1 MPDLTITGR
10 TRVFGT
16 LAHPIDHVRVPSVM
30 NPAYARHGIDAVMVP
45 IHVLPED
52 LADAVRGMRATRNL
66 GGLCVTVPHKVTI
79 TALCDEVGASGRRVG
94 AVNAVRFDP
103 PDADGRRRMI
113 GDNFDGQGY
122 VAGMKAHG
130 FDFAG
135 KHVLQLGAGGA
146 GMAIAFAV
154 AEAGAASLSIANRT
168 VARAEDLA
176 RRVHEAFPACTT
188 RGVAADADPAG
199 YDVAINTTSLGLH
212 ADDPLPVDVER
223 LDPATVVSEIIMI
236 PEETPLLR
244 AAKAR
249 GHRVHYGR
257 PMLDEQIRLIAAFI
271 GCPLPSSEARS
282 AGSSG

>member
-1 MPDLTITGR
+1 MSNLTITGK
-10 TRVFGT
+10 TAVYGI
-16 LAHPIDHVRVPSVM
+16 LAHPIDHVRAPSVF
-30 NPAYARHGIDAVMVP
+30 NPAYERHGIDAVMVP
-45 IHVLPED
+45 FHVLPED
-52 LADAVRGMRATRNL
+52 LEDAVRGMRAMHSL
-66 GGLCVTVPHKVTI
+66 GGLTVTVPHKVAI
-79 TALCDEVGASGRRVG
+79 AGLCEEVGASGRRVG
-94 AVNAVRFDP
+94 AVNAVRFDEE
-103 PDADGRRRMI
+103 RRMH

-168 VARAEDLA
+168 VGKAEELA
-176 RRVHEAFPACTT
+176 NRVHKAFPDCVT

-212 ADDPLPVDVER
+212 DADPLPVDVER
-223 LDPATVVSEIIMI
+223 LDPSTVVSEIIMI
-236 PEETPLLR
+236 PEETALLK

-249 GHRVHYGR
+249 GHQVHYGR

-271 GCPLPSSEARS
+271 GCPFPS
-282 AGSSG
+282 

>member
-1 MPDLTITGR
+1 MPSLEISGR

-16 LAHPIDHVRVPSVM
+16 LAHPIDHVRVPGVM
-30 NPAYARHGIDAVMVP
+30 NPLYARHGIDAVMVP
-45 IHVLPED
+45 IHVAPAD
-52 LADAVRGMRATRNL
+52 LADAVRGMRANRSL

-79 TALCDEVGASGRRVG
+79 AALCDDVGASGRRVG
-94 AVNAVRFDP
+94 AVNAVRFD
-103 PDADGRRRMI
+103 DADSDGRRRMH

-122 VAGMKAHG
+122 VAGMKAGG

-168 VARAEDLA
+168 VARGEDLA
-176 RRVHEAFPACTT
+176 HRVHKAFPDCAS
-188 RGVAADADPAG
+188 RGLPADADPAG

-212 ADDPLPVDVER
+212 DGDPMPVDVAR
-223 LDPATVVSEIIMI
+223 LDPSTVVSEIIMI
-236 PEETPLLR
+236 PEETALLK

-249 GHRVHYGR
+249 GHAVHYGR
-257 PMLDEQIRLIAAFI
+257 PMLEQQIRLIAAFI
-271 GCPLPSSEARS
+271 GTPFPA
-282 AGSSG
+282 

>member
-1 MPDLTITGR
+1 MPTLTITGK
-10 TRVFGT
+10 TRVYGT
-16 LAHPIDHVRVPSVM
+16 LAHPIDHIRVPSVM
-30 NPAYARHGIDAVMVP
+30 NPLYEQHGIDAVMVP

-52 LADAVRGMRATRNL
+52 LEDAVRGMRATRNL

-79 TALCDEVGASGRRVG
+79 AALCDEVGAGGRRVG

-103 PDADGRRRMI
+103 ADADGRRRMI

-122 VAGMKAHG
+122 VAGMKAGG

-176 RRVHEAFPACTT
+176 HRVHKAFPGCIT
-188 RGVAADADPAG
+188 RGIEADADPAG
-199 YDVAINTTSLGLH
+199 YDVVINTTSLGLH
-212 ADDPLPVDVER
+212 AGDPLPVDVDR

-236 PEETPLLR
+236 PEETALLK
-244 AAKAR
+244 AARAR
-249 GHRVHYGR
+249 GHSVHYGR
-257 PMLDEQIRLIAAFI
+257 PMLEEQIKLIAAFI
-271 GCPLPSSEARS
+271 GCPFP
-282 AGSSG
+282 G

>member
-1 MPDLTITGR
+1 MPNLTITGK

-30 NPAYARHGIDAVMVP
+30 NPLYEKHGIDAVMVP

-52 LADAVRGMRATRNL
+52 LEDAVRGMRADRSL
-66 GGLCVTVPHKVTI
+66 RGLCVTVPHKVTI
-79 TALCDEVGASGRRVG
+79 ASFCEEVGAGGRRVG
-94 AVNAVRFDP
+94 AGNAVRFD
-103 PDADGRRRMI
+103 DERRMH

-122 VAGMKAHG
+122 VAGMKAGG

-168 VARAEDLA
+168 VARGEDLA
-176 RRVHEAFPACTT
+176 QRVHKAFPGCIT

-212 ADDPLPVDVER
+212 AGDPLPVDVGR
-223 LDPATVVSEIIMI
+223 LDPGTVVSEIIMI
-236 PEETPLLR
+236 PEETALLK
-244 AAKAR
+244 AARAR
-249 GHRVHYGR
+249 GHAVHYGR
-257 PMLDEQIRLIAAFI
+257 PMLEEQIKLIAAFI
-271 GCPLPSSEARS
+271 GTPFPSFEACS
-282 AGSSG
+282 AGTSG